1 MDTTI
6 NRRAGDIVVTFYVD
20 GIAKM
25 IFIGAAG
32 AAKIDTFGNIGGI
45 GIHFLVGLEQLP
57 AINGFF
63 AAIGNI
69 PIRQVTDTFIP
80 HIDTAVIDNRATVI
94 DGQTVRGEIRIGGNG
109 NFLAGMGN
117 GNVRAVF
124 EIHGIARRDIG
135 RAAAIGL
142 HIPAFVGGS
151 FYRLDGIMHGIFA
164 GIANIAHGDI
174 AAVIHRRIAAQ
185 DVFAAFANIADGVLR
200 PIELAAVDGVGAG
213 SANFAGGDVL
223 DLPFGIC
230 FANRDLVACRNVCAA
245 CKTAVGDAAHCGL
258 GYAGGGGIGIA
269 VCAEGNSVGLV
280 GGGGIA
286 QRDAAAAFGGAVFAD
301 GGVAAGGQFAARTEF
316 VGVGA
321 DGDVVLHRCAAS
333 ADVLSGMGAKGKVLV
348 ADNVFARITAKGAV
362 AAAGN
367 VCA

>member
-1 MDTTI
+1 M
-6 NRRAGDIVVTFYVD
+6 VFV
-20 GIAKM
+20 
-25 IFIGAAG
+25 GAAG

-63 AAIGNI
+63 AAIGDI
-69 PIRQVTDTFIP
+69 SIRHVIDTFIP

-174 AAVIHRRIAAQ
+174 AAVIHCRIPAQ
-185 DVFAAFANIADGVLR
+185 DIFGALADIADRILR
-200 PIELAAVDGVGAG
+200 PVELTTVDGIGG
-213 SANFAGGDVL
+213 SVIDASGGDVGDGAL
-223 DLPFGIC
+223 FARVANADGRDGCSPRKAGIDEIANRRGIRTNGCRSNGIRAQGDSAVVGGFCTSAQGQRIGVAGSRLATNGNGLRTAGIC
-230 FANRDLVACRNVCAA
+230 RVGGLGRATNGNRACR
-245 CKTAVGDAAHCGL
+245 CGL
-258 GYAGGGGIGIA
+258 RVLPCGKA
-269 VCAEGNSVGLV
+269 VLPCC
-280 GGGGIA
+280 I
-286 QRDAAAAFGGAVFAD
+286 
-301 GGVAAGGQFAARTEF
+301 
-316 VGVGA
+316 
-321 DGDVVLHRCAAS
+321 
-333 ADVLSGMGAKGKVLV
+333 
-348 ADNVFARITAKGAV
+348 
-362 AAAGN
+362 
-367 VCA
+367 